1 MSESLP
7 WPVALALS
15 VGITAKISN
24 ADRDTLQGLS
34 KLGFKLEFGIDGAGI
49 LRQIVSRAGGY
60 YIDVGC
66 CQLIFDGLVKVKH
79 SPGGI
84 KAFDKTGVILAD
96 DGHLD
101 ADIVVLATGYES
113 MNESVRQ
120 VLGDKVAD
128 RCNQVWGL
136 DEEGELR
143 TVSTIPFS
151 PIGADELTASSQI
164 WRPSGHPGFW
174 FMAGSLAMCRIY
186 SKFVALQIAAA
197 ELKLV
202 GGGGLS

>member
-1 MSESLP
+1 MP

-84 KAFDKTGVILAD
+84 KAFDKTGIILG
-96 DGHLD
+96 DGSHLD

-113 MNESVRQ
+113 MNESARQ

-136 DEEGELR
+136 DEEAELR
-143 TVSTIPFS
+143 TVSTISSS
-151 PIGADELTASSQI
+151 PIG
-164 WRPSGHPGFW
+164 R
-174 FMAGSLAMCRIY
+174 GSN
-186 SKFVALQIAAA
+186 SFVTDMEAKWTSWLLVHGRQSCNVSHLLQIRCPADCCR
-197 ELKLV
+197 
-202 GGGGLS
+202 